1 MDRPEPRSNS
11 DRVLI
16 EDILEH
22 HGIKGQHW
30 GVRRKNP
37 SGASPSSDDHERVS
51 ALRTQR
57 KSGGTR
63 TLSNKELQDLITR
76 LNLERQVK
84 QLDPTAKEA
93 VVGFLGGLL
102 KDTGKQQVSRAV
114 NDAAAKQ
121 VAGALKK

>member
-1 MDRPEPRSNS
+1 MDRSRPGSGVGVVDE
-11 DRVLI
+11 
-16 EDILEH
+16 EILEH
-22 HGIKGQHW
+22 HGIKGMHW

-37 SGASPSSDDHERVS
+37 SAGPPVSEDHQRVS
-51 ALRTQR
+51 ALRTRR
-57 KSGGTR
+57 KGSGTR

-76 LNLERQVK
+76 LNLEKQVK

-93 VVGFLGGLL
+93 VAGFLTGLL
-102 KDTGKQQVSRAV
+102 RDTGKQQVSRAV